1 MLVPGSLRAGQAW
14 CSGDA
19 VTMEAQDAVADMLWR
34 ERPACCWQQLLTT
47 APGINCWQQ
56 LTAPT
61 SIYGRQHLG
70 SGDSNCTALL
80 RTLEVVMEGSNTD
93 PKNVKQEFHI
103 FLHISSHSMI
113 SCSWCNM
120 CAGAVRVAQLILS
133 STHSCTVAAAQFH
146 CTAPFALHHNHNRRC
161 WCFFR
166 CCKSRPVINHLLR
179 CKNAKLNVKAVLLD
193 KTHLFQY

>member
-1 MLVPGSLRAGQAW
+1 
-14 CSGDA
+14 
-19 VTMEAQDAVADMLWR
+19 
-34 ERPACCWQQLLTT
+34 
-47 APGINCWQQ
+47 
-56 LTAPT
+56 
-61 SIYGRQHLG
+61 
-70 SGDSNCTALL
+70 
-80 RTLEVVMEGSNTD
+80 
-93 PKNVKQEFHI
+93 
-103 FLHISSHSMI
+103 MI

-179 CKNAKLNVKAVLLD
+179 CKNAKLNVKAILLD
-193 KTHLFQY
+193 KTHLFQYQFWLSIPEMKQIVTIVSYSLRNKKSHMEVSKSITTSMKMVPIYSLINTYGLTYLEWVPSKGKLDWCLMSTAICTVPFKSGDKRVAAPFEIGNLSLTFG